1 MDEILLNL
9 FLGLVVVVAIY
20 GAGRWA
26 VRMEQRAHE
35 RNLSSRVYYPRRGG
49 TARSRVPAPGQGGSH
64 AGDGAPSKD

>member
-1 MDEILLNL
+1 MAELLL
-9 FLGLVVVVAIY
+9 TALAVIAAVY
-20 GAGRWA
+20 GMGRWA
-26 VRMEQRAHE
+26 VRMERRAHE